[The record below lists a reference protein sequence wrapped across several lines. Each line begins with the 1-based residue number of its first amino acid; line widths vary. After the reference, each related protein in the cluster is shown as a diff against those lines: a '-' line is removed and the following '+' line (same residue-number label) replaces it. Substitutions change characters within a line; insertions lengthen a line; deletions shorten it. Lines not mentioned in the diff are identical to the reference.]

1 MKDEPQEDVFSDKLD
16 LRLWTGVFRHAL
28 PYKRLLIPLA
38 ISAVSIALI
47 EASFAL
53 ITRWAVDDVVRAGN
67 ALELWPHITV
77 YAVLTC
83 LLAVGVWV
91 FITSAGGLAN
101 HMSHDIREEC
111 FKRIQELEFAYF
123 DHRPT
128 GWLISRLTSDCDK
141 LARIIAWGS
150 LDLLWAICLVFIIA
164 VIMVVLHPVLGLL
177 VLSVVPPLIFVSA
190 VFQKRLLLS
199 SRDTRKFN
207 SMITASFAE
216 ALQGLRTTKTLVR
229 EQENSREFQV
239 ISSQMYDVSIQNALQ
254 SAVYIPM
261 VLTLGSLAAGIALW
275 RGGVGV
281 IDGGLSLGTLVAFIF
296 YTGQFF
302 APINQIAHV
311 LVQMQGAQ
319 AAGERVLSLLATMPS
334 ITDSEDVRSRLKK
347 WDTPDRPANLAVDGY
362 PDGIESLEFRHVDF
376 SYSEGESVL
385 KDFNLSVKSGQT
397 IALVGASGGGKS
409 TIVNLAARF
418 YEPTGGQ
425 ILVNGRDL
433 RERGLVWYQ
442 SNLGIV
448 LQGPHLFSGS
458 VRENIR
464 YGKLDAT
471 DAEIEAVAR
480 SVNADRFIRALEN
493 GYDTDVGEGG
503 NRLSTGQKQLI
514 SFARAL
520 LADPRIFIMDEAT
533 SSIDTETEQLIQR
546 GLRTIFHGRI
556 SFVIAHRLSTIRMA
570 DQILVIEKGKIMES
584 GTHSKLLAAKG
595 RYLALYTHQF
605 QQEREASLF
614 ETVSE

>member
-16 LRLWTGVFRHAL
+16 LTLWTRVFRHAL

-38 ISAVSIALI
+38 ISAVAIALI

-53 ITRWAVDDVVRAGN
+53 ITRWAVDDVVKDGN
-67 ALELWPHITV
+67 TLSLWPHMTV
-77 YAVLTC
+77 YAALTC

-150 LDLLWAICLVFIIA
+150 LDLLWAICLVLIIA
-164 VIMVVLHPVLGLL
+164 VIMVLLHPVLGLL

-229 EQENSREFQV
+229 EQENSVEFQV
-239 ISSQMYDVSIQNALQ
+239 ISSQMYGVSIQNALQ

-261 VLTLGSLAAGIALW
+261 VLALGSLAAGIALW

-281 IDGGLSLGTLVAFIF
+281 IDSSLSLGTLVAFIF

-319 AAGERVLSLLATMPS
+319 AAGERVLSLLATEPS
-334 ITDSEDVRSRLKK
+334 IIDSGDVRSRLEK

-448 LQGPHLFSGS
+448 LQSPHLFSGS

-464 YGKLDAT
+464 YGKLEAT
-471 DAEIEAVAR
+471 DEEIEAVAR

-546 GLRTIFHGRI
+546 GLKAIFHGRI

-584 GTHSKLLAAKG
+584 GTHSELIEAKG

-605 QQEREASLF
+605 QQEREACLF